1 MTFKDL
7 LIKPEL
13 IDALQVQNI
22 TQPTQIQCK
31 AAKPVFDGRD
41 MIACSST
48 GSGKTLA
55 YLLPVLSSVD
65 FAENTLQALVL
76 VPTQELASQ
85 VNKQIQLLF
94 DNMHSDAHT
103 LMLIGDGNITRQI
116 ESLKIKPVIA
126 VATPS
131 RAAQLIRMKKLKVHN
146 VKTLILDEADKL
158 MDKTYLESIIFI
170 RKSLMKRTQVLLFS
184 ASISNKT
191 IKQANTITYNPVIY
205 ELSKENKELIPKTI
219 KHIFIISDR
228 RERIETLR
236 KIAKAVNSDKTMI
249 FINTKYDLEE
259 SLQKLQYH
267 NYNVAALAGNIDKQS
282 KKKAVEDF
290 QNGRLQYLLATDVAA
305 RGLQIDHVSTVINV
319 NLPEEPTEYLH
330 RAGRC
335 GRNNEQGLCIS
346 IITEHTAGCINMFQN
361 SSLCCIITENELN
374 KIKKYQKAFNI
385 NIVQKRLYN
394 GKIVSK

>member
-1 MTFKDL
+1 MLFRSCHF
-7 LIKPEL
+7 
-13 IDALQVQNI
+13 
-22 TQPTQIQCK
+22 TQIQCK
-31 AAKPVFDGRD
+31 VAKPVFDGRD
-41 MIACSST
+41 VIACSST

-65 FAENTLQALVL
+65 LSENTLQALVL

-346 IITEHTAGCINMFQN
+346 IITE
-361 SSLCCIITENELN
+361 NELN

>member
-103 LMLIGDGNITRQI
+103 LMLIGYGNITRQI

-346 IITEHTAGCINMFQN
+346 IITE
-361 SSLCCIITENELN
+361 NELN

>member
-31 AAKPVFDGRD
+31 VAKPVFDGRD
-41 MIACSST
+41 VIACSST

-65 FAENTLQALVL
+65 LSENTLQALVL

-170 RKSLMKRTQVLLFS
+170 RRSLMKRTQVLLFS

-267 NYNVAALAGNIDKQS
+267 NYNVAALAGNIDKHS

-346 IITEHTAGCINMFQN
+346 IITE
-361 SSLCCIITENELN
+361 NELN

>member
-31 AAKPVFDGRD
+31 VAKPVFDGRD

-65 FAENTLQALVL
+65 LAENTLQALVL

-305 RGLQIDHVSTVINV
+305 RGLQIDHISTVINV

-346 IITEHTAGCINMFQN
+346 IITE
-361 SSLCCIITENELN
+361 NELN
-374 KIKKYQKAFNI
+374 KIKKYQKVFNI